1 MMSRR
6 LEDVQAGIGQ
16 LEQRVN
22 GANGIVHH
30 LERAANYLCEA
41 RDLLRQFDDEAAAA
55 ALDHVSSSLDHLR
68 NAHYGWLN
76 DFVSTTRELS
86 SRIARN

>member
-1 MMSRR
+1 MSRR

-16 LEQRVN
+16 LQQRVD

-30 LERAANYLCEA
+30 LERAASYLSEA
-41 RDLLRQFDDEAAAA
+41 RDLLKQFDDKAAAA
-55 ALDHVSSSLDHLR
+55 ALGHVSSSLDYLR

-76 DFVSTTRELS
+76 DFVSTTRELGA
-86 SRIARN
+86 RIARN

>member
-1 MMSRR
+1 MSHS
-6 LEDVQAGIGQ
+6 LEDVQVGIGQ
-16 LEQRVN
+16 LEQRVD

-30 LERAANYLCEA
+30 LERAASYLSEA
-41 RDLLRQFDDEAAAA
+41 RDLLRQSDDKAAAA
-55 ALDHVSSSLDHLR
+55 ALDQVSSCLDHLR

-76 DFVSTTRELS
+76 DFVATIRELS